1 MVEVAHRPPNQ
12 PPTTSLTLLGRLS
25 RGDDAEAWREFD
37 GRYRGLIVRY
47 LRGRGL
53 QVADAEDCAQAVMG
67 KLVRGLR
74 NFKYDSERGGF
85 RAYLY
90 RCTRSALSDF
100 AARMKRNG
108 RVLPLDAVVGVNGS
122 QADDDSGYAVFEQ
135 EWVDHHYRLAVS
147 RYLDVSEGH
156 GSDILRATLAG
167 TPARVIGERL
177 GMTENGVHKA
187 QQRLR
192 ERLKALIAE
201 QVRDEELGDG

>member
-1 MVEVAHRPPNQ
+1 MARRPPNQ
-12 PPTTSLTLLGRLS
+12 SPTTSLTLLGRLS
-25 RGDDAEAWREFD
+25 RGDDGEAWREFD

-74 NFKYDSERGGF
+74 NFEYDGERGGF

-90 RCTRSALSDF
+90 RCTRSALADF
-100 AARMKRNG
+100 AARARRNG
-108 RVLPLDAVVGVNGS
+108 RVLPVDGVVGVNGS
-122 QADDDSGYAVFEQ
+122 QADDDSAYAVFER

-147 RYLDVSEGH
+147 RYLEVSDERGA
-156 GSDILRATLAG
+156 DILRATLAG
-167 TPARVIGERL
+167 TRARAIGERL

-192 ERLKALIAE
+192 ERLQTLIAE